1 MEANMRSKKRVLL
14 TPRLLVLFVL
24 ITICIA
30 CAGSN
35 PLSPGAWVAEENRIP
50 LMDGG
55 PHKGTWKTRDLS
67 IHYEYQEAAPS
78 LQVKGVI
85 ELANY
90 IPMGFSTLDYLHLY
104 IHFLENNGTV
114 LATQRI
120 KAFGFRQDLRL
131 LEKMTFSGSFDLTQ
145 DPIAIAFSYSGKAS
159 SGGGGPT
166 PRGLGNGGS
175 TDWEFWKVPSRSPPQ

>member
-1 MEANMRSKKRVLL
+1 MRSKKRVLT

-35 PLSPGAWVAEENRIP
+35 PLSPGAWVAEEDRIP

-90 IPMGFSTLDYLHLY
+90 IPMGFNILDHFSLN
-104 IHFLENNGTV
+104 IHFLEASGTV
-114 LATQRI
+114 LETKRM
-120 KAFGFRQDLRL
+120 KTFGYRRSLDLL
-131 LEKMTFSGSFDLTQ
+131 GEMTFNNSFDLTQ
-145 DPIAIAFSYSGKAS
+145 DTVAFAFSYSGKAS

-166 PRGLGNGGS
+166 SRGSGNEGS
-175 TDWEFWKVPSRSPPQ
+175 TDWEFWKVPRRSPPQ